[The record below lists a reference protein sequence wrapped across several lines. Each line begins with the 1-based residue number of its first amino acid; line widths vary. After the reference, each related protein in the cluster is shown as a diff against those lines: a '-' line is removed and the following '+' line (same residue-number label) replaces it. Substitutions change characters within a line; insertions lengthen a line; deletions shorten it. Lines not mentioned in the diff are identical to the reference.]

1 MDGANEVGGPP
12 RSRFV
17 TLGTSRLFVALLLPG
32 LIVFAWVGIK
42 DSGLWTARSAVPLGM
57 GIVLT
62 WRLAVAGVF
71 VTDDEVRVVNL
82 LRVRSVH
89 RDCIVAVESRST
101 FPGSRNSSVALIL
114 DDGTAVRA
122 GPVSGGDFSWNAVS
136 SRPSIF
142 RYSSTVAALARALG
156 VPVAG

>member
-12 RSRFV
+12 RSRVV

-89 RDCIVAVESRST
+89 RECRFVTTKHLPILINSCCACESPR
-101 FPGSRNSSVALIL
+101 GSCSR
-114 DDGTAVRA
+114 
-122 GPVSGGDFSWNAVS
+122 VSGDRG
-136 SRPSIF
+136 
-142 RYSSTVAALARALG
+142 
-156 VPVAG
+156 